1 MGPTYP
7 SQPKICQLERMVMI
21 HHCIAKSAF
30 RAEPGVCVLSHHQ
43 GTIVTALMSLMMHTA
58 PTELH
63 VLLVLVQN
71 TCTHYKHV
79 SSCKHNW
86 ENKKKMLHVSP
97 SPWSQPL

>member
-30 RAEPGVCVLSHHQ
+30 RAGSGVCLHVCCRI
-43 GTIVTALMSLMMHTA
+43 TIVTALMSLMMHTT
-58 PTELH
+58 PTE
-63 VLLVLVQN
+63 LLVLVQN
-71 TCTHYKHV
+71 TVPTISMYHHV
-79 SSCKHNW
+79 NTTGKI
-86 ENKKKMLHVSP
+86 KKNCYMSP